1 MKRKGYPW
9 HFGDIWRSACQYPTS
24 YLNTMPPQ
32 YHAASI
38 HCRLNTMPPPHFF
51 AIPTSPPF
59 RLLRHCD
66 CFTIPTASPFR
77 VLRHF
82 DFFNIPTS
90 SPFRLLRHSDFFA
103 IPTSSSFPWDWI
115 QQLVGLSAVCDLSMY
130 FCIAAPGGIVRV
142 NLCFKSNSLISY

>member
-1 MKRKGYPW
+1 MVSEPNRETQGVPLAFWRYMEVSLPIP
-9 HFGDIWRSACQYPTS
+9 DILSQYNAAS
-24 YLNTMPPQ
+24 IQCRLNTMPPQ
-32 YHAASI
+32 YTAASI
-38 HCRLNTMPPPHFF
+38 QCRLNTMPPPHFF

-82 DFFNIPTS
+82 DFFTIPTS

-115 QQLVGLSAVCDLSMY
+115 QHLSWLD
-130 FCIAAPGGIVRV
+130 
-142 NLCFKSNSLISY
+142 